1 MAQQTL
7 SSTSWMVDAPW
18 PVSWLTGPTARTPPS
33 RVPGPWRHIPVVRPK
48 GGPRGVWRERS
59 QGAGASSWRSH
70 VGDSATRRARVPGVA
85 RQTGM
90 WRQGPRTQWLPAR
103 AGAGLPDHSG
113 EGRTGITPDFPFT
126 KAW

>member
-18 PVSWLTGPTARTPPS
+18 PVSWLTGTTARTPPS
-33 RVPGPWRHIPVVRPK
+33 R
-48 GGPRGVWRERS
+48 
-59 QGAGASSWRSH
+59 AA
-70 VGDSATRRARVPGVA
+70 
-85 RQTGM
+85 
-90 WRQGPRTQWLPAR
+90 RTQWLPVQ
-103 AGAGLPDHSG
+103 GLEPDFPIHSG